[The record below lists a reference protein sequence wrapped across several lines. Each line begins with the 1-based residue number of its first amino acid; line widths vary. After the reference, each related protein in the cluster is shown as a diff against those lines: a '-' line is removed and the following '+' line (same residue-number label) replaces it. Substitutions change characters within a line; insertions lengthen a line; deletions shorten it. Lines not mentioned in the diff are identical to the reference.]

1 MGRKRKTFF
10 GQSAVMNSIVYQY
23 YIRRLTELA
32 VSSFK
37 YTNMPDTVDIAYME
51 RQLFFQGS
59 AIFFRD
65 DVTGDYLCLKN
76 TFSGDF
82 NVTGIPNKRVAMGEN
97 GYNNPLDTTN
107 SIIIYNNM
115 LRTNSFPDMEMF
127 AMRLSNIDRSI
138 DVNVNAQKTPVMV
151 LSNEQQRLTM
161 LNLFKEVDGNS
172 PVIFGDKNLDLNAI
186 KGLNIGAPFVADKL
200 YNLKSQIWNE
210 ALTYLGISNT
220 NIQKKERMVSDEVN
234 RNQGGTIASRYSRL
248 ESRRFA
254 FKQINEMYGLDIEVN
269 YRDLNENENISNGG
283 VWDE

>member
-1 MGRKRKTFF
+1 MARKRKTFF
-10 GQSAVMNSIVYQY
+10 GDSAIMNKRVYNY
-23 YIRRLTELA
+23 YLNRLTELA
-32 VSSFK
+32 LSSFEYK
-37 YTNMPDTVDIAYME
+37 NIPESIDIPYME
-51 RQLFFQGS
+51 RALFFNGS
-59 AIFFRD
+59 AVFFRD
-65 DVTGDYLCLKN
+65 DVTGDYLALKH

-97 GYNNPLDTTN
+97 GYNNPLDTSN
-107 SIIIYNNM
+107 SVIIYNNM
-115 LRTNSFPDMEMF
+115 LRTNTFPDMEMF

-138 DVNVNAQKTPVMV
+138 DVNVNAQKTPVIV
-151 LSNEQQRLTM
+151 LANEQQRLTM
-161 LNLFKEVDGNS
+161 LNLFKEVDGNA

-186 KGLNIGAPFVADKL
+186 KGLNINAPLVADKL

-220 NIQKKERMVSDEVN
+220 NIQKKERMISDEVN

-269 YRDLNENENISNGG
+269 YRDLNENENLSGG
-283 VWDE
+283 EWDE

>member
-1 MGRKRKTFF
+1 MARKRKTFF

-32 VSSFK
+32 VSSFE
-37 YTNMPDTVDIAYME
+37 YTNVPDTVDIAYME

-65 DVTGDYLCLKN
+65 DVTGDYLALKN

-97 GYNNPLDTTN
+97 GYNNPLDTSN
-107 SIIIYNNM
+107 SVIIYNNM
-115 LRTNSFPDMEMF
+115 LRTNTFPDMEMF
-127 AMRLSNIDRSI
+127 AMRLTNIDRSI
-138 DVNVNAQKTPVMV
+138 DVNVNAQKTPVIV
-151 LSNEQQRLTM
+151 LANEQQRLTM
-161 LNLFKEVDGNS
+161 LNLFKEVDGNA

-186 KGLNIGAPFVADKL
+186 KGLNINAPFVSDKL

-220 NIQKKERMVSDEVN
+220 NIQKKERMISDEVN

-254 FKQINEMYGLDIEVN
+254 FKQINEMFGTNIEVN
-269 YRDLNENENISNGG
+269 YRDLNENEKLLGG
-283 VWDE
+283 EWYE